1 MHPWVP
7 AGADGLAS
15 GFGVAGVVDPEG
27 VEVPGVDEG
36 FGLVAVLV
44 AGLAVLVAGLVAV
57 LVAEADDE
65 LAGGP
70 DAGAE
75 VPGDAGELGAS
86 CEQAAMIT
94 RLPAGSALPPTPLRS
109 TK

>member
-1 MHPWVP
+1 V
-7 AGADGLAS
+7 ADGLAS
-15 GFGVAGVVDPEG
+15 GFGVAGAVEPEG

-36 FGLVAVLV
+36 FGLVAM
-44 AGLAVLVAGLVAV
+44 LVAGLVAEPED
-57 LVAEADDE
+57 EAAD
-65 LAGGP
+65 GP

-75 VPGDAGELGAS
+75 VPGGAGELGAS

>member
-44 AGLAVLVAGLVAV
+44 AGLAV